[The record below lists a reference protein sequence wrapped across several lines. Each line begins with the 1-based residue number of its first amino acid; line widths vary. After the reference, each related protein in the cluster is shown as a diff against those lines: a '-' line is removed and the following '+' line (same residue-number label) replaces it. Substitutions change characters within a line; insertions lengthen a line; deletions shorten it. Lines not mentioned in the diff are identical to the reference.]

1 MIDGKTLVVFEDVE
15 SMLEEDD
22 DENDDSQLSLP
33 LLIED

>member
-1 MIDGKTLVVFEDVE
+1 VIDGKTLVVFEDVE